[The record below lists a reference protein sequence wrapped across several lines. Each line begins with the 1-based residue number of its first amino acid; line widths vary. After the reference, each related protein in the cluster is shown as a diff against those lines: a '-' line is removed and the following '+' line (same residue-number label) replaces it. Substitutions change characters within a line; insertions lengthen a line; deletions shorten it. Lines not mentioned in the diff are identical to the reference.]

1 MNYLE
6 GMMDNEVLY
15 FARVNRENRTTP
27 QVILL
32 SLNVV
37 GDKIIGAF
45 TSLIDDMSENK
56 NRAVFTSRGNHFTEK
71 YMRKNGLQEWIN
83 NVGFVLIDKEKS
95 NEYRR
100 RAESGT
106 ISFNDVVA
114 EIESK
119 KNSKKI
125 KEENTV
131 SVDKCNFVSKSDS
144 AKNTDTN
151 MNHIIRLAKTSNDYR
166 NFMELYNMFEDIG
179 FTNVYHAVTGS
190 GSITAADAEIIRSG
204 KLKCSAD
211 SVRRATDILTY
222 ESKFKDI
229 VSAVGGRRDY
239 FNIALAFCFNHPE
252 IDNNILLKRL
262 RKNYGEMTK
271 IKSITDAL
279 RKIEKI
285 YNNRR
290 KPKVALEHD
299 YLRSR
304 NE

>member
-95 NEYRR
+95 NE
-100 RAESGT
+100 
-106 ISFNDVVA
+106 
-114 EIESK
+114 IESK

-125 KEENTV
+125 KEENTA

-166 NFMELYNMFEDIG
+166 NFMELYNRFDDIG